1 MKLHLQPDSTL
12 PNSWIQLPLM
22 PTRNLNSLISLHK
35 RSDSSLHQDLDRVRA
50 SVPFRVPA
58 LLQPLL
64 FTQNWVSFISWVNFH
79 PFTDVQNVKSHW
91 TDDEYHLACSP
102 GEVSAHTA
110 EEESDQLSQ
119 SLTKQLIPY
128 DNLLTHSMKASG
140 NLLQT
145 LHSGRFA
152 RL

>member
-1 MKLHLQPDSTL
+1 MKHHLLPDSTS
-12 PNSWIQLPLM
+12 PNFWIQSPLM
-22 PTRNLNSLISLHK
+22 QTHNLNFLISPHE
-35 RSDSSLHQDLDRVRA
+35 RSDSSLHRDLDRDLSSSLR
-50 SVPFRVPA
+50 STPEPFP
-58 LLQPLL
+58 LLL
-64 FTQNWVSFISWVNFH
+64 FTQNWVSFISWANFH
-79 PFTDVQNVKSHW
+79 PFTGVQNVKSHW
-91 TDDEYHLACSP
+91 TDDGYHLECSP

-128 DNLLTHSMKASG
+128 DNLLTHLTKASG
-140 NLLQT
+140 NLLRM